1 MKNLKV
7 LDGNEA
13 CAMAAYNFT
22 EVCGIYPITPSSPM
36 ATLTDKWASE
46 NKKNIFGVVPEV
58 VEMQSEAGAAG
69 FVHGSLQG
77 GRLTTTFTA
86 SQGLLLMIPSMYKI
100 AGELLPGVIHVAA
113 RSLST
118 HALSIFGDHQDVYA
132 TRPTG
137 FAILSSVNVQDAYYL
152 SLVSHLSSIKGRV
165 PFLHFF
171 DGFRTSHEIN
181 KINVLDS
188 SDIKNLIDED
198 KLKEFRNRSL
208 NIGKVITRGTSETE
222 DVYFQ
227 NTEVRNNFYNDFPD
241 IVNDYMKSI
250 NLLTGMNYKPFTFYG
265 DERAKNI
272 IVAMGSVV
280 DTIKLVVDDM
290 NSKGDSVGV
299 ICVHLYRP
307 FSLKYFLDV
316 LPKSVEKITVLDRTK
331 EAGSLAEPMYLDI
344 CTALKGEDIEI
355 VGGRYGLS
363 SKDTTPSHIA
373 AVFDNMN
380 KHKMK
385 DHFTLGIIDDVTN
398 TNLEVKDY
406 SLSKKWKEIK
416 VFGFG
421 SDGMV
426 SASKNILK
434 VIGTKDGNYV
444 QGYFEYDSKKSGG
457 VTISHL
463 RIGDEPI
470 NAPFYPTS
478 PNLIVV
484 SKDTYLSKYDVLSNI
499 KSNGIFLLNSSK
511 SDEEI
516 NELMPNSMKNI
527 MKEKNVKFFV
537 SDADSLADKYNL
549 RGKIN
554 NIIAWYMLRML
565 GVKGEDTVKFKD
577 NIRKLYRDKG
587 ESVINANLN
596 VLDESIDY
604 LREVSLSVLSDTD
617 DVKMETGI
625 TNEMLYRRGNM
636 LKVSDFLEH
645 SDGTFTGG
653 TSSSDKRR
661 VSSKVPN
668 WCKENCIECNQC
680 AFVCPHG
687 VIKPFSVTEDEIVNS
702 PIGKEDTIPSL
713 GESNKGFYLGINI
726 DNCTG
731 CGLCTK
737 VCPGKNGEKALVMGN
752 SSNDIDMICDYFCD
766 NVINDTPFSKF
777 SVKGLGFQKSCF
789 EFPGACAGCG
799 ETVYLRT
806 LTGLYGKEIVIAN
819 ATGCSSIYSASLP
832 CTPYKIPWIS
842 SLFEDNAEFGL
853 GIHTAYKT
861 ARNRV
866 KEIMI
871 ETKDQVDKDIKD
883 VFKTWIDNME
893 DSEITLDVKEKLMK
907 ANIRDDL
914 RELLDYIPARKVWIV
929 GGDGW
934 AYDIGYGG
942 LDHVLRS
949 NQDVKVL
956 VLDTVLRSNQDVKVL
971 VLDTEVYSNTGG
983 QTSKSTR
990 VGAVAEFASTGKLK
1004 PKKDLFQI
1012 GMNIPNVYVASI
1024 SAGANMSQTIKAFK
1038 EASEHNGPSL
1048 IIAYSP
1054 CIAHGIKGGLSN
1066 SVEEQKLLVESGYNI
1081 LMRYNPVNKELSID
1095 SKEPN
1100 FQVYETVFAKEMRY
1114 KNLEDL
1120 NSKEYEKLYIE
1131 NMNNAKERY
1140 EYYYNL
1146 SKNKNVETE
1155 ENGSKKE
1162 YI

>member
-7 LDGNEA
+7 MDGNEA
-13 CAMAAYNFT
+13 CARASYNFT

-36 ATLTDKWASE
+36 ATLTDKWSSE
-46 NKKNIFGVVPEV
+46 NKKNIFGEVPEV
-58 VEMQSEAGAAG
+58 IEMQSEAGAAG

-118 HALSIFGDHQDVYA
+118 HALSIFGDHQDIYA
-132 TRPTG
+132 TRSSG
-137 FAILSSVNVQDAYYL
+137 FAILSSVNVQDSYYL
-152 SLVSHLSSIKGRV
+152 GLISHLSSIKSSV

-181 KINVLDS
+181 KINIFDK
-188 SDIKNLIDED
+188 SDIESLIDRE
-198 KLKEFRNRSL
+198 KLNEFRSRSL
-208 NIGKVITRGTSETE
+208 NIGKMITRGTSETE

-227 NTEVRNNFYNDFPD
+227 NTEVRNKYYNEVASV
-241 IVNDYMKSI
+241 VNDYMIKI
-250 NLLTGMNYKPFTFYG
+250 NEISGSEYKPFVYYG
-265 DERAKNI
+265 SKHAKNI
-272 IVAMGSVV
+272 VVAMGSVV
-280 DTIKLVVDDM
+280 DTIKLVVDDL
-290 NSKGDSVGV
+290 NSKGDNVGV

-316 LPKSVEKITVLDRTK
+316 LPKSVSKITVLDRTK
-331 EAGSLAEPMYLDI
+331 EAGSLAEPLYLDI
-344 CTALKGEDIEI
+344 CAALKGEDIEI

-363 SKDTTPSHIA
+363 SKDTTPSQIFSL
-373 AVFDNMN
+373 FDNMN

-385 DHFTLGIIDDVTN
+385 DHFTLGILDDVTN
-398 TNLEVKDY
+398 TNLEEKDY
-406 SLSKKWKEIK
+406 ILDKKWKEIK

-463 RIGDEPI
+463 RIGDTPI
-470 NAPFYPTS
+470 NAPYYLTE

-499 KSNGIFLLNSSK
+499 KKNGIFLLNSSK

-516 NELMPNSMKNI
+516 NDIMPNSMKSEI
-527 MKEKNVKFFV
+527 KEKNVKFFV
-537 SDADSLADKYNL
+537 TDADTLASKYNL

-554 NIIAWYMLRML
+554 NIIAWYMLKML
-565 GVKGEDTVKFKD
+565 GVKGEDAVKFKD
-577 NIRKLYRDKG
+577 NIRDLYRDKG
-587 ESVINANLN
+587 ENVITANLN
-596 VLDESIDY
+596 VLDESIDF
-604 LREVSLSVLSDTD
+604 LREIDIAKLSDTD
-617 DVKMETGI
+617 DMIQQSGVI
-625 TNEMLYRRGNM
+625 NEMLYRRGNM
-636 LKVSDFLEH
+636 LKVSDFLNH
-645 SDGTFTGG
+645 ADGTFEGG
-653 TSSSDKRR
+653 TSASDKRK
-661 VSSKVPN
+661 VSLSVPV

-680 AFVCPHG
+680 AFICPHN
-687 VIKPFSVTEDEIVNS
+687 VIKPFSVTEEVILNS
-702 PIGKEDTIPSL
+702 PISKEDTISSI
-713 GESNKGFYLGINI
+713 GEKEKGFYLGINT

-731 CGLCTK
+731 CGLCAK
-737 VCPGKNGEKALVMGN
+737 VCPGKNGEKAIEMGN
-752 SSNDIDMICDYFCD
+752 SSKEIDEVCDYFKE
-766 NVINDTPFSKF
+766 NVVNDTPFSKY
-777 SVKGLGFQKSCF
+777 SVKGLGFQENYF

-819 ATGCSSIYSASLP
+819 ATGCSSIYGASLP

-861 ARNRV
+861 ARDRI

-871 ETKDQVDKDIKD
+871 DTKDEVDKETKDI
-883 VFKTWIDNME
+883 FKIWIDNME
-893 DSEITLDVKEKLMK
+893 DSEITLDVKEKLK
-907 ANIRDDL
+907 NANISSEL
-914 RELLDYIPARKVWIV
+914 LELLDYIPSRNVWIV

-949 NQDVKVL
+949 NENVKI
-956 VLDTVLRSNQDVKVL
+956 L

-990 VGAVAEFASTGKLK
+990 VGAVAEFASKGKLK
-1004 PKKDLFQI
+1004 PKKDLFRI
-1012 GMNIPNVYVASI
+1012 GMSIPNVYVASI

-1038 EASEHNGPSL
+1038 EATEHKGPSL

-1066 SVEEQKLLVESGYNI
+1066 SVEEQKLLVDSGYNI
-1081 LMRYNPVNKELSID
+1081 LMRYNPELQELVID

-1114 KNLEDL
+1114 KNLESI
-1120 NSKEYEKLYIE
+1120 NSDMYEKLYIE

-1146 SKNKNVETE
+1146 SKKNKIDLE
-1155 ENGSKKE
+1155 EKSISKKE
-1162 YI
+1162 YL